1 MVRGAKSVVVNFNLG
16 LVAHI
21 AKKNY
26 YKNDQYSFDDLF
38 QEGVF
43 GLVRAIEKF
52 DPTEGCRFST
62 YSYYWIFLSST
73 GSRITTGGELHPSS
87 SSCHR

>member
-1 MVRGAKSVVVNFNLG
+1 MPT
-16 LVAHI
+16 LVWLAHI

-43 GLVRAIEKF
+43 GLVHAIEKF

-62 YSYYWIFLSST
+62 YSYYWIYIF
-73 GSRITTGGELHPSS
+73 IKKQVQE
-87 SSCHR
+87 